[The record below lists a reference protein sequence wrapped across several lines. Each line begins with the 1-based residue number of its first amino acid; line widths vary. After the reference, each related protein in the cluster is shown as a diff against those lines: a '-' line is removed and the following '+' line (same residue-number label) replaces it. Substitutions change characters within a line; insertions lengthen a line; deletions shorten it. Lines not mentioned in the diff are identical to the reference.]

1 MLGEDLKPWLIEIN
15 CSPTMAR
22 CTAVTTDMCDSVLED
37 TCKVMIDR
45 KYNRTADT
53 GRFELIHKGTPVP
66 VPIYV
71 GIDLRVEGKTFKTG
85 RSANNFRTVSPETQN
100 NNTNNNNNTFN
111 LHASAPSHMNSSSLS
126 TSLSMTPA
134 ENRPVLAHSASA
146 LATHLQSSS
155 SKSSSSPV
163 SLKLRREMTQPTLT
177 RIDVAPIADSS
188 LEKLAA
194 SENYLFQFRS
204 VPNTNTN
211 IITNNTKSNQNQ
223 QADLRQRHLKV
234 TPARLSVDFLPVRQ
248 ITRTKVTNALPSP
261 KGKKNTQ
268 TLVSA
273 LLHK

>member
-1 MLGEDLKPWLIEIN
+1 ENMWTNQEFIDKYLRPNHLTDRWDKLIYPAMKDAIVCSMLVAQDTIDARKNSFELFGADFMLGEDLKPWLIEIN

-71 GIDLRVEGKTFKTG
+71 GIDLRVEGKTFKSG

-211 IITNNTKSNQNQ
+211 IITNN
-223 QADLRQRHLKV
+223 
-234 TPARLSVDFLPVRQ
+234 
-248 ITRTKVTNALPSP
+248 
-261 KGKKNTQ
+261 
-268 TLVSA
+268 
-273 LLHK
+273 